1 MGALAVQ
8 RAGGMRANG
17 CGWRSRRSREAW
29 HLREVLDHRSVDREF
44 GGVRTTHEA
53 IGASSTSII
62 ACEDLGVR
70 ERTVLAAGMAAATAI
85 AAVIGLAGCAATS
98 ASPRSSESYANLP
111 TSGIPDY
118 QLGGGY
124 APPAGVTIV
133 ERDSTDQPAA
143 GRYSICYVNG
153 FQTQPGDA
161 RMWLDDH
168 PSAVLRDDDGKPVS
182 DPGWPDEM
190 LFDTSTA
197 AARSTITTVL
207 TTSIARCADRGF
219 DAVEF
224 DNLDSWTRSHGALTR
239 TGNLALARA
248 LVEVGHEH
256 GLAVGQ
262 KNTPQLGASGRESTG
277 FDFVVA
283 EECVAYQE
291 CSAYTKAYGE
301 RVIDIEYS
309 DDIDRSWSSVCA
321 DDDRPAMTILR
332 DRDLVTPSDP
342 DHVFAHC

>member
-1 MGALAVQ
+1 M
-8 RAGGMRANG
+8 
-17 CGWRSRRSREAW
+17 
-29 HLREVLDHRSVDREF
+29 DREF

-70 ERTVLAAGMAAATAI
+70 ERTILGAAAMVV
-85 AAVIGLAGCAATS
+85 AAVVGLAGCAAGSGS
-98 ASPRSSESYANLP
+98 ASGSSSYENLP

-124 APPAGVTIV
+124 TPPAGVTIV
-133 ERDSTDQPAA
+133 ERDSTDRPAA
-143 GRYSICYVNG
+143 GKYSICYVNG

-161 RMWLDDH
+161 DAWLDDH
-168 PSAVLRDDDGKPVS
+168 PSAILRDHDGKPVS

-190 LFDTSTA
+190 LLDTTTA
-197 AARSTITTVL
+197 SARSTITKVL

-239 TGNLALARA
+239 AGNLALARA
-248 LVEVGHEH
+248 LVDVGHAH

-262 KNTPQLGASGRESTG
+262 KNTPQLGASGRKSTG

-283 EECVAYQE
+283 EECVEYQE
-291 CSAYTKAYGE
+291 CSAYTKAYGGH
-301 RVIDIEYS
+301 VIDVEYS
-309 DDIDRSWSSVCA
+309 DNTGRSWSSVCA

-332 DRDLVTPSDP
+332 DRDLVTPSHSDY
-342 DHVFAHC
+342 VFEHC